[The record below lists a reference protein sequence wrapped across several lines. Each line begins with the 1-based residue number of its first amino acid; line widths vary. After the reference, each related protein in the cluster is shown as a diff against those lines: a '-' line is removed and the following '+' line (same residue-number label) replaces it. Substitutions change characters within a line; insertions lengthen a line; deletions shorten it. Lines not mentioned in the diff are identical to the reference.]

1 MSYDY
6 FVVVQDFGRRGLEAT
21 VHPEETKRDIIDLI
35 KCGEYETIAFI
46 HRVHD
51 GICEDLTEELL
62 AEAVDEKVASFTLS
76 SRDKDF
82 FA

>member
-1 MSYDY
+1 MKHSY
-6 FVVVQDFGRRGLEAT
+6 FIVMQNFGRRGLEAT

-51 GICEDLTEELL
+51 GIVEDLTEELL
-62 AEAVDEKVASFTLS
+62 AQAAEEKDS
-76 SRDKDF
+76 SNM
-82 FA
+82 